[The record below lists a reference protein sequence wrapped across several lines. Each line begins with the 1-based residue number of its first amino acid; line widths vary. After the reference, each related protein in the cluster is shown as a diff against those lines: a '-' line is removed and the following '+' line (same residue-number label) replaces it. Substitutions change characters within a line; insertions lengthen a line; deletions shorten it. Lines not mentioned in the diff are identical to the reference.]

1 MTSEK
6 SILQNNFEGK
16 KLARIYL
23 GKIMS
28 CTEKNIAQD
37 VYNAE
42 KKILLRYMSGEKFVV
57 PEVWE
62 KILTQT
68 KSPIPRSS
76 TKVKLQGWARSG
88 RRLLTSLL
96 HLA

>member
-28 CTEKNIAQD
+28 CTEQNIAQD

-42 KKILLRYMSGEKFVV
+42 KKSYSVV
-57 PEVWE
+57 C
-62 KILTQT
+62 
-68 KSPIPRSS
+68 
-76 TKVKLQGWARSG
+76 QGKN
-88 RRLLTSLL
+88 L
-96 HLA
+96 